1 MSKAPFEWFIGT
13 RYLRAGHR
21 NRFISFI
28 SAISMLGLALGV
40 AVLIVVLSV
49 SNGFEAE
56 LRQRILGVASHAT
69 MTDLNN
75 RLADWRSIKQTALE
89 NPSVIAA
96 APYIEEQ
103 AMLVNG
109 SRVTGTKVRG
119 ILPAEEKQVGTLHE
133 HMTSGSLDELKA
145 GGYRVILGTAL
156 AEELR
161 VKVGDSVILVVAKG
175 NATPFGVMPRMRK
188 FTVSGIFSVG
198 MYEYDRALALVAME
212 DAAKVYRMGQSVT
225 GLRLNV
231 RDLFGAAGTVREV
244 AMVLGGGYLV
254 DDWTRRHGN
263 FFRSIELFKSMMFII
278 LLLVVAVAAVN
289 IVSTLVMV
297 VKEKQS
303 DIAILRTM
311 GASPRSILTIF
322 VVQGAS
328 IGLLGTLA
336 GIGLGILIASNLETL
351 VHGLEW
357 IANTKFMDAKVY
369 YMSDLPAQVSAADV
383 WKISITAFALCCLS
397 TLYPAWR
404 AARTQPA
411 EALRHD

>member
-1 MSKAPFEWFIGT
+1 MSDAPYEWLIGT
-13 RYLRAGHR
+13 RYLRSGHR

-28 SAISMLGLALGV
+28 SAISMAGLALGV

-56 LRQRILGVASHAT
+56 LRQRILGVAAHAT
-69 MTDLNN
+69 LTDLNN
-75 RLADWRSIKQTALE
+75 RLADWRAVRTAAAR
-89 NPSVIAA
+89 NPDVVAT

-103 AMLVNG
+103 GMLVNG
-109 SRVTGTKVRG
+109 RHVSGAKIRG
-119 ILPAEEKQVGTLHE
+119 ILPEEERRVGTIEE
-133 HMTSGSLDELKA
+133 HLTAGSMQLP
-145 GGYRVILGTAL
+145 GGEYRIVLGAAL
-156 AEELR
+156 AREMA
-161 VKVGDSVILVVAKG
+161 VKVGDSVILVVAQG
-175 NATPFGVMPRMRK
+175 TATPFGVMPRMRR
-188 FTVSGIFSVG
+188 FTVSGIFSAG
-198 MYEYDRALALVAME
+198 MYEYDRGLALVAMQ
-212 DAAKVYRMGQSVT
+212 DAATLYRMGTNVT

-231 RDLFGAAGTVREV
+231 RDLFGAARTVREV
-244 AMVLGGGYLV
+244 ALDLGGGFLV

-263 FFRSIELFKSMMFII
+263 FFRSIELFKSIMFVI

-311 GASPRSILTIF
+311 GVAPRGVLTVF
-322 VVQGAS
+322 VVQGAL
-328 IGLLGTLA
+328 IGLAGVLI
-336 GIGLGILIASNLETL
+336 GIGLGVLIADNLETL

-357 IANTKFMDAKVY
+357 ALNTKFLDAKVY
-369 YMSDLPAQVSAADV
+369 FISDLPAEVHWGDV
-383 WKISITAFALCCLS
+383 GRIAGTAFALCCLS

-411 EALRHD
+411 EALRHE